1 MKIIRLNENFIKF
14 FVDYSIINTS
24 NIFDIHKYLMKK
36 TWDKRILGIIQDMVI
51 VLLSSIASAPN
62 HKKRVLL
69 SNQKWETEP

>member
-1 MKIIRLNENFIKF
+1 
-14 FVDYSIINTS
+14 
-24 NIFDIHKYLMKK
+24 MKK

-51 VLLSSIASAPN
+51 VLLSSIARAPN